1 MTAIQDQIFSTIGCK
16 KHVLKDPNITNDIY
30 RKCREKLGTIQ
41 HVTSACHALAQGD
54 YTYRQ
59 NQVAIIVHLEMAIKC
74 GLSKGP
80 SMLYYKYEPQ
90 SVSENTRY
98 KPYYD
103 RPITTDRTTH
113 NNRPDIVQNHQR
125 SILNRCSNS

>member
-1 MTAIQDQIFSTIGCK
+1 MTAIQDQIVSTNDCK
-16 KHVLKDPNITNDIY
+16 KYVSKDPNITNDIC
-30 RKCREKLGTIQ
+30 RRCREKLGTIQ

-59 NQVAIIVHLEMAIKC
+59 NQVAIIVHLKLTIKC

-90 SVSENTRY
+90 SVSEDSRY
-98 KPYYD
+98 KSYYD
-103 RPITTDRTTH
+103 RTIVTDRTTR
-113 NNRPDIVQNHQR
+113 NNRPDIVQNH
-125 SILNRCSNS
+125 